1 MKNKNNFE
9 LLGVAEFVLAQTP
22 ERKIEMLEDAYDQNF
37 GTFWAL
43 ADILLKA
50 PCGEG
55 GGLPTE
61 VIDEVYKRKS
71 NAS

>member
-1 MKNKNNFE
+1 
-9 LLGVAEFVLAQTP
+9 
-22 ERKIEMLEDAYDQNF
+22 MLEDAYDQNF